1 MSRTPF
7 LSFAAFAVAASMSFF
22 FTACGPSTSCSAA
35 TCAGCCDAMGLCQA
49 GVTSSAC
56 GERGAMC
63 ASCSVSSSCSAGRC
77 SLGGVGGGVTGT
89 GGGAS
94 AGGSAAGGS
103 SGGGSAVGGGAAGGG
118 LATGGGSAGSAC
130 DRAAPLIQSTC
141 GALAA
146 TVSGQCQQLIG
157 SSCATAATAWFDCL
171 VAAPTSV
178 TCVAGNFGSTT
189 ACVAQYQTLNSC
201 LNGGTGGGSAG
212 GGSAG
217 GGTGGG
223 NSSQLNQ
230 PCPNTAPLCA
240 GTNLYCALNV
250 TSNGTA
256 DGVFASTGA
265 CRKTCSTEAD
275 CGALEDC
282 CALRNASA
290 TVCLPSSTGICDRP
304 ASVCKANGQS
314 CVNDTNCCSGKCSAI
329 FSECEAR

>member
-1 MSRTPF
+1 MPRTSF
-7 LSFAAFAVAASMSFF
+7 LSFAAFAVAASMAFF
-22 FTACGPSTSCSAA
+22 FTACGPATTCSAA

-63 ASCSVSSSCSAGRC
+63 ASCSVTSSCSAGRC
-77 SLGGVGGGVTGT
+77 SLGGVGGGVSGS

-94 AGGSAAGGS
+94 AGGVA
-103 SGGGSAVGGGAAGGG
+103 GGGSAGGGSAGGG
-118 LATGGGSAGSAC
+118 SAGGGSSGGGSAGSAC
-130 DRAAPLIQSTC
+130 DRAASLIQSKC
-141 GALAA
+141 GASAP
-146 TVSGQCQQLIG
+146 TVTSQCQQLNG
-157 SSCATAATAWFDCL
+157 SSCASSASAWFDCL

-189 ACVAQYQTLNSC
+189 ACVTQYQTLRTC
-201 LNGGTGGGSAG
+201 LGGAG

-217 GGTGGG
+217 GNAGGGAGGG
-223 NSSQLNQ
+223 NSQLNQ

-250 TSNGTA
+250 TANGTS

-275 CGALEDC
+275 CGATEDC
-282 CALRNASA
+282 CMLRNASA
-290 TVCLPSSTGICDRP
+290 TVCLPSTTGICDRP

-314 CVNDTNCCSGKCSAI
+314 CVNDTNCCSGKCSSL
-329 FSECEAR
+329 FNQCEAR